1 MMPVSFR
8 SALAWF
14 ARATPIVF
22 AALLASCASTVPGEQ
37 REQMAA
43 ATRVYHETLDMSGRL
58 SIRYQANG
66 SEQALHGSF
75 NWSQR
80 PERILVSLLSPL
92 GQTLATI
99 ESTAAET
106 VLRQPGQ
113 PPRTASDVDTLT
125 VQTLGWPL
133 PVAGL
138 RHWLQGFAMDA
149 GNLRMIAAP
158 GMNAAQ
164 QTSLQDGWHLRYAS
178 WNQEAASPH
187 PKRLDLQ
194 RTTQQAGDV
203 EIRLIIDDF
212 QPL

>member
-1 MMPVSFR
+1 MPASFR
-8 SALAWF
+8 PVLTWLTRSAPLVLTAF
-14 ARATPIVF
+14 
-22 AALLASCASTVPGEQ
+22 LASCASTVPSEQ
-37 REQMAA
+37 REQTAA
-43 ATRVYHETLDMSGRL
+43 ATRVYHEAVDMSGRL

-80 PERILVSLLSPL
+80 PERIMVSLLSPL

-99 ESTAAET
+99 ESTPAET
-106 VLRQPGQ
+106 ILRQPGQ

-125 VQTLGWPL
+125 AQALGWPL

-149 GNLRMIAAP
+149 GGRRMIAAP
-158 GMNAAQ
+158 GMSAPQ
-164 QTSLQDGWHLRYAS
+164 QTSMQDGWRLHYAS
-178 WNQEAASPH
+178 WNQEAALPH

-194 RTTQQAGDV
+194 RSTQQAGDV
-203 EIRLIIDDF
+203 EIRLIIDSF
-212 QPL
+212 QAL